1 MSVQAGFG
9 AVVFFG
15 QRPHIRCRSFEES
28 ILITHIVLF
37 KLKDLTDTSRQ
48 EVVTQLESMDG
59 KIPQLRYLQVG
70 VDVVHSDRSYD
81 VALITKF
88 ESLADL
94 SAYQVN
100 AYHVEEVVPLIR
112 RLCSA
117 SVTVDFAE

>member
-1 MSVQAGFG
+1 M
-9 AVVFFG
+9 
-15 QRPHIRCRSFEES
+15 
-28 ILITHIVLF
+28 ITHIVLF
-37 KLKDLTDTSRQ
+37 KLKYLTDTSRQ

-100 AYHVEEVVPLIR
+100 AYHAEEVVPLIR